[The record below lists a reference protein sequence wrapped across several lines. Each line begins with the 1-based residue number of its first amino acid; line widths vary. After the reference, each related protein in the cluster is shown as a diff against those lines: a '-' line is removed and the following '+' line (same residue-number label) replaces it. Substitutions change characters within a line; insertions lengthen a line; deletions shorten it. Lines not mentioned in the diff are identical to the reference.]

1 MNNNNNSYRPPMNRP
16 PMKSGTR
23 KEGSF
28 APKRDA
34 KKDGF
39 KMNFEINA
47 AQVRVIDD
55 EGGMLGVMT
64 PKEAVAMA
72 QARGLDL
79 IEVAPNATPPTC
91 KIMDYGKYKYEQK
104 KKAQVSKKN
113 QVTIDIKEIQLRPRT
128 EDHDLETKLRHAKRF
143 LEDGDK
149 VKFNLRYKGREMV
162 HQELGKALMDKVVE
176 QLKGI
181 GILETA
187 PKMEGKQFF
196 CLIQPDPAHLKE
208 VQKKKKQAAAQA
220 ASATKKDEKES

>member
-1 MNNNNNSYRPPMNRP
+1 MNNNNTYRPPIARP
-16 PMKSGTR
+16 PR
-23 KEGSF
+23 KEFG
-28 APKRDA
+28 PKKD

-39 KMNFEINA
+39 KMNYEINA

-55 EGGMLGVMT
+55 EGEMLGTMS
-64 PKEAVAMA
+64 PKEAIAMA

-113 QVTIDIKEIQLRPRT
+113 QVTIDVKEIQLRPRT
-128 EDHDLETKLRHAKRF
+128 EEHDLETKLRHAKRF

-149 VKFNLRYKGREMV
+149 VKFNLRFKGREMV
-162 HQELGKALMDKVVE
+162 HQELGKSLMEKVVE
-176 QLKGI
+176 NLKGI
-181 GILETA
+181 GVVETP

-196 CLIQPDPAHLKE
+196 CLMQPDPAHLKE
-208 VQKKKKQAAAQA
+208 IQKKKKQALAQA
-220 ASATKKDEKES
+220 SAAKKDEKAPDGKES

>member
-1 MNNNNNSYRPPMNRP
+1 MNNNNNSYRPPIARP
-16 PMKSGTR
+16 PR
-23 KEGSF
+23 KDFG
-28 APKRDA
+28 PKKDN

-39 KMNFEINA
+39 RMNYEINA
-47 AQVRVIDD
+47 PQVRVIDD
-55 EGGMLGVMT
+55 AGEMLGAMS
-64 PKEAVAMA
+64 PKEAIAMA

-79 IEVAPNATPPTC
+79 IEVAPNANPPTC

-113 QVTIDIKEIQLRPRT
+113 QVTIDVKEIQLRPRT

-149 VKFNLRYKGREMV
+149 VKFNLRFKGREMV
-162 HQELGKALMDKVVE
+162 HQELGKSLMDKVVE
-176 QLKGI
+176 SLKGI
-181 GILETA
+181 GVVETP

-208 VQKKKKQAAAQA
+208 IQKKKKQAQLQAQA
-220 ASATKKDEKES
+220 AKKTDEKES

>member
-1 MNNNNNSYRPPMNRP
+1 MNNNNNSYRPPIARP
-16 PMKSGTR
+16 PR

-28 APKRDA
+28 GPKRDA

-104 KKAQVSKKN
+104 KKAQISKKN

-128 EDHDLETKLRHAKRF
+128 EANDLETKLRHAKRF

-149 VKFNLRYKGREMV
+149 VKFNLRYKGREMA
-162 HQELGKALMDKVVE
+162 HQELGKSLMEKVVE

-208 VQKKKKQAAAQA
+208 VQKKKKQAASEA
-220 ASATKKDEKES
+220 AAAAKKEEKES

>member
-1 MNNNNNSYRPPMNRP
+1 MNNNNNSYRPPIARP
-16 PMKSGTR
+16 PR

-28 APKRDA
+28 GPKKDS

-39 KMNFEINA
+39 RMNFEINS

-128 EDHDLETKLRHAKRF
+128 EEHDLETKLRHAKRF

-149 VKFNLRYKGREMV
+149 VKFNLRFKGREMV

-181 GILETA
+181 GVVESP

-196 CLIQPDPAHLKE
+196 CLIQPDPVHLKE
-208 VQKKKKQAAAQA
+208 VQKKKKQALAAQA
-220 ASATKKDEKES
+220 KKPESKETASSEEEE

>member
-1 MNNNNNSYRPPMNRP
+1 MNNNNSYRPPLGPRP
-16 PMKSGTR
+16 PR
-23 KEGSF
+23 KEFGNKS
-28 APKRDA
+28 

-39 KMNFEINA
+39 KMNFEITA
-47 AQVRVIDD
+47 PQVRVITDD
-55 EGGMLGVMT
+55 GEMLGVMS
-64 PKEAVAMA
+64 PKEGVAMA

-113 QVTIDIKEIQLRPRT
+113 QVTIDVKEIQLRPRT

-149 VKFNLRYKGREMV
+149 VKFNLRFRGREMV
-162 HQELGKALMDKVVE
+162 HQELGKALMARVVE

-181 GILETA
+181 GVLETA
-187 PKMEGKQFF
+187 PKMEGRQFF

-208 VQKKKKQAAAQA
+208 VQKKRKQALEAKNKEEK
-220 ASATKKDEKES
+220 ASPKEVAKSE

>member
-1 MNNNNNSYRPPMNRP
+1 MNNNNFRPPMRQP
-16 PMKSGTR
+16 R

-28 APKRDA
+28 APKKDS

-39 KMNFEINA
+39 RMNFEINA
-47 AQVRVIDD
+47 PQIRVIDD
-55 EGGMLGVMT
+55 EGGMLGVMS

-104 KKAQVSKKN
+104 KKAQASKKN
-113 QVTIDIKEIQLRPRT
+113 QVIIDVKEIQLRPRT
-128 EDHDLETKLRHAKRF
+128 EEHDLETKLRHAKRF

-149 VKFNLRYKGREMV
+149 VKFNLRFKGREMV
-162 HQELGKALMDKVVE
+162 HQDLGKALMDKVVE
-176 QLKGI
+176 QLKGV
-181 GILETA
+181 GIVETP
-187 PKMEGKQFF
+187 PKLEGKQFF

-208 VQKKKKQAAAQA
+208 VQQKKKQALAAA
-220 ASATKKDEKES
+220 KKAEEAGEKES

>member
-1 MNNNNNSYRPPMNRP
+1 
-16 PMKSGTR
+16 
-23 KEGSF
+23 
-28 APKRDA
+28 
-34 KKDGF
+34 
-39 KMNFEINA
+39 MNFEINA

-149 VKFNLRYKGREMV
+149 VKFNLRYKGREMA
-162 HQELGKALMDKVVE
+162 HQELGKSLMEKVVE

-208 VQKKKKQAAAQA
+208 VQKKKKQAASEA
-220 ASATKKDEKES
+220 AAAAKKEEKAEKES

>member
-1 MNNNNNSYRPPMNRP
+1 MNNNNNSYRPPIARP
-16 PMKSGTR
+16 PR
-23 KEGSF
+23 KEGNF
-28 APKRDA
+28 GPKRDA

-72 QARGLDL
+72 QGRGLDL

-113 QVTIDIKEIQLRPRT
+113 QVTIDVKEIQLRPRT
-128 EDHDLETKLRHAKRF
+128 ETNDLETKLRHAKRF

-176 QLKGI
+176 QLKGV
-181 GILETA
+181 GIVETA

-196 CLIQPDPAHLKE
+196 CLMQPDPVHLKE

-220 ASATKKDEKES
+220 AATTKKTDDKES

>member
-1 MNNNNNSYRPPMNRP
+1 MNNNNYRPPIRP
-16 PMKSGTR
+16 PR
-23 KEGSF
+23 REGGF
-28 APKRDA
+28 GPKKDS

-39 KMNFEINA
+39 RMNFEINA
-47 AQVRVIDD
+47 SQIRVIDD
-55 EGGMLGVMT
+55 EGTMLGVMS

-104 KKAQVSKKN
+104 KKAQASKKN
-113 QVTIDIKEIQLRPRT
+113 QVIIDVKEIQLRPRT
-128 EDHDLETKLRHAKRF
+128 EEHDLETKLRHAKRF

-149 VKFNLRYKGREMV
+149 VKFNLRFKGREMA
-162 HQELGKALMDKVVE
+162 HQDLGKQLMEKVVE

-181 GILETA
+181 GIVETA
-187 PKMEGKQFF
+187 PKLEGKQFF

-208 VQKKKKQAAAQA
+208 VQKKKKQAQAAQ
-220 ASATKKDEKES
+220 KKEEEGEKEP

>member
-1 MNNNNNSYRPPMNRP
+1 MNNNNSYRPPMSRP
-16 PMKSGTR
+16 PR

-47 AQVRVIDD
+47 PQVRVIDD

-181 GILETA
+181 GVLETA

-220 ASATKKDEKES
+220 ASATKKEEKES